1 MKYLYYICG
10 KELNKCKE
18 MNVIIETMGKD
29 FKDIS
34 EIKKILYKK
43 DCCVD
48 FSNAIVKI
56 ILTENKIKTWLFITE
71 NDLWFVFDILSKGKI
86 FRVPKKDFDF
96 KIEEYIETPQFAKM
110 YIDKVT
116 YPIVFDKTYTGN
128 IETFTQLLNKY
139 KQ

>member
-1 MKYLYYICG
+1 
-10 KELNKCKE
+10 
-18 MNVIIETMGKD
+18 MNAIIETMRKD

-43 DCCVD
+43 DCSVD
-48 FSNAIVKI
+48 FSNTIIKI
-56 ILTENKIKTWLFITE
+56 ILIENKLKTWLFITE
-71 NDLWFVFDILSKGKI
+71 DDLWFIFDVLSKGKI

-96 KIEEYIETPQFAKM
+96 KIEEYIETQQFAKM
-110 YIDKVT
+110 YIDKVR
-116 YPIVFDKTYTGN
+116 YPIVFDMTYTGN